1 MIVCPITLEAFVLD
15 ADTIVSI
22 SLIVLFLILSAFFSS
37 SEAAFLSL
45 QKTRLSHLLNTNV
58 PGANRVAEMV
68 SNTERLLST
77 ILLGNNLVNVA
88 FTAIITALTVSLVED
103 GPVAI
108 AIATV
113 AGTILLLIFGE
124 IIPKSIAVK
133 KAERIS
139 FIYARPLKIVEL
151 CMFPAI
157 MFLQWLSNRSQDL
170 FGQSQ
175 SSEETVTEGEIL
187 SMIDIG
193 EAEGTFESS
202 EAEMLENV
210 FRFGD
215 HQAREVMTP
224 RTEIISVER
233 GVTLKEFYELYTE
246 HSHTR
251 FPVHKESRDDIVGII
266 SAKDILRILAT
277 KGMDEE
283 DSVTDIIR
291 AAYFVPE
298 TKLVSELFEEL
309 RKTGHQMAICLDE
322 YAGIAGLVTVK
333 RLTEVV
339 FGRVGEEGESPE
351 EEYSNIRPN
360 VYRIEGGMDI
370 EEANEEMDL
379 NLPKGEYETIAGFVL
394 AQLGEIPEV
403 GNQFEFKDLLFRIQT
418 MDNFRIESITI
429 RKKIPS
435 TETPIPKNDPIENG
449 VVNDDSSDSIKTRGN

>member
-193 EAEGTFESS
+193 EAEGTVEPV

-233 GVTLKEFYELYTE
+233 GVTLKEFFELYTE

-291 AAYFVPE
+291 DAYFVPE

-403 GNQFEFKDLLFRIQT
+403 GDQFEFKDLLFRIQT

-435 TETPIPKNDPIENG
+435 TETPMPKSVPIENG
-449 VVNDDSSDSIKTRGN
+449 AVNDDSSDSIKTRGN

>member
-193 EAEGTFESS
+193 EAEGTVEPV

-291 AAYFVPE
+291 DAYFVPE

-403 GNQFEFKDLLFRIQT
+403 GDQFEFKDLLFRIQT

-429 RKKIPS
+429 RKRIPL
-435 TETPIPKNDPIENG
+435 TETPIYKSDPIENG
-449 VVNDDSSDSIKTRGN
+449 AVNDDSSDSIKTRGN

>member
-1 MIVCPITLEAFVLD
+1 MIVCPMTLEAFVLD
-15 ADTIVSI
+15 AGTIVSI

-88 FTAIITALTVSLVED
+88 FTAIITTLAVSLVED
-103 GPVAI
+103 GPLAV

-157 MFLQWLSNRSQDL
+157 IFLQWLSNRSQDL
-170 FGQSQ
+170 FGQGQ

-193 EAEGTFESS
+193 EAEGTVEPV

-233 GVTLKEFYELYTE
+233 GVTLKEFFELYTE

-277 KGMDEE
+277 KGMNEE

-291 AAYFVPE
+291 DAYFVPE

-379 NLPKGEYETIAGFVL
+379 NLPEGEYETIAGFVL

-403 GNQFEFKDLLFRIQT
+403 GDQFEFKDLLFRIQT
-418 MDNFRIESITI
+418 MDHFRIESITI
-429 RKKIPS
+429 RKRIPS
-435 TETPIPKNDPIENG
+435 TETLIPKSNPIENG
-449 VVNDDSSDSIKTRGN
+449 AVNDDPSDSIKTRGN

>member
-193 EAEGTFESS
+193 EAEGTVEPV

-291 AAYFVPE
+291 DAYFVPE

-403 GNQFEFKDLLFRIQT
+403 GDQFEFKDLLFRIQT

-429 RKKIPS
+429 RKRNPS
-435 TETPIPKNDPIENG
+435 TETPLSKSDPIENG
-449 VVNDDSSDSIKTRGN
+449 AVNDDSSDSIKTRGN